1 MPLASF
7 ARLILLAAIWG
18 ASFLFLRIGVPVF
31 GPGKLIVL
39 RVGIA
44 AIFLLGVAHFLK
56 KRLPWRGNLRR
67 FFIMGAL
74 NSGLPFMLYAFA
86 AQKLNASLLSIVNAT
101 APIFGAL
108 VAAIWLRTPLTRTAL
123 TGLAISFAGVTLIVG
138 TSAGTHGDGWWLAI
152 CAALG
157 APLCYAFATSY
168 SRRHAM
174 DISAFDQSHG
184 SMWAATIAVLPLALF
199 SPLRQAPGLHDWL
212 SVLALAVVCTGWAFM
227 IFFRLVDEI
236 GPARTLTVTFLI
248 PVSALVL
255 GGLFL
260 GERPGPG
267 EFAGMALIFLGLVAV
282 DGRLLAPLR
291 RRAVAATPPA
301 R

>member
-248 PVSALVL
+248 PVFGVL
-255 GGLFL
+255 WGTLFLDEQVTGYMIVGGLIVLF
-260 GERPGPG
+260 GT
-267 EFAGMALIFLGLVAV
+267 ALANGLIK
-282 DGRLLAPLR
+282 L
-291 RRAVAATPPA
+291 PA
-301 R
+301 RSREGT